1 MLLSNPSCIV
11 VDNLYCNLY
20 KIMRL
25 NNEDYCKRCQG
36 GWGESVTV
44 LGEDMLNGMTLSQA
58 MSKKVHECI
67 FLVNFRAPLHH
78 PIHFLSSLLTQ
89 DNL

>member
-1 MLLSNPSCIV
+1 
-11 VDNLYCNLY
+11 
-20 KIMRL
+20 MRL
-25 NNEDYCKRCQG
+25 HNGDYFERWQG

-44 LGEDMLNGMTLSQA
+44 LGEDMLNGMTLLQA
-58 MSKKVHECI
+58 MSKKAHECI
-67 FLVNFRAPLHH
+67 FLVNSRAPLHH